1 MAQSCAVTLGS
12 TAWFPKEL
20 CKWDVS
26 GLCEKARLLS
36 GLPYTRNIPA
46 AGTFVQNFPL
56 HPLIVSVYLWILVSK
71 NCFLLLLL
79 SSMQI
84 EL

>member
-20 CKWDVS
+20 YKWDVS
-26 GLCEKARLLS
+26 RLCGKARLFS

-56 HPLIVSVYLWILVSK
+56 HPLMSWCVSVDIGFKES
-71 NCFLLLLL
+71 FPGFTT
-79 SSMQI
+79 Q
-84 EL
+84 

>member
-1 MAQSCAVTLGS
+1 MTLGH

-26 GLCEKARLLS
+26 WFCGKAKLLS
-36 GLPYTRNIPA
+36 GLPYTRNIPT

-56 HPLIVSVYLWILVSK
+56 HLLRSWCVSVDIGFKVLFP
-71 NCFLLLLL
+71 NFTT
-79 SSMQI
+79 Q
-84 EL
+84 